1 MRAGTGAAGVY
12 FSETQIHSFLYVGQS
27 VIQGGC
33 VAFKNVIDISQFI
46 KILTWIFSNEINE
59 QFKLILPS
67 FSMSVVIFMIK
78 WSLKCR
84 AYIWTQRD
92 RRAYL
97 VGIENGRIGSEK
109 DGRSGAGRRG

>member
-1 MRAGTGAAGVY
+1 M
-12 FSETQIHSFLYVGQS
+12 GQS

-67 FSMSVVIFMIK
+67 FSMSVVIFHDKVEFKMPCLYMDSK
-78 WSLKCR
+78 RPTGLF
-84 AYIWTQRD
+84 
-92 RRAYL
+92 
-97 VGIENGRIGSEK
+97 GGN
-109 DGRSGAGRRG
+109 